1 MAAIVIDLRD
11 DRAPDDFDGWFRAHR
26 DALELY
32 CVRFL
37 QDTAA
42 AADVAQEALF
52 RAWSHRDRFTE
63 PGQVRPWLW
72 RVAHNL
78 CIDAIRSR
86 RRVVPSDSLP
96 DRPQVDGAVDP
107 GRRLELED
115 DQRSVRAALEELSP
129 RHRELLVRREVDGAA
144 YEDLAA
150 EMGVSVEG
158 ARAVLFR
165 ARRCLQHQLDSM
177 SSVA

>member
-1 MAAIVIDLRD
+1 
-11 DRAPDDFDGWFRAHR
+11 
-26 DALELY
+26 
-32 CVRFL
+32 L
-37 QDTAA
+37 QDGAA
-42 AADVAQEALF
+42 AADVAQETLF

-63 PGQVRPWLW
+63 PTQVRPWLW

-78 CIDAIRSR
+78 CIDAIRLR
-86 RRVVPSDSLP
+86 RRMVPSDTLP
-96 DRPQVDGAVDP
+96 DEPSTDRTAEP

-115 DQRSVRAALEELSP
+115 ERRSVRDALNELSP
-129 RHRELLVRREVDGAA
+129 RHRELLVRRELDGEA

-165 ARRCLQHQLDSM
+165 ARRCLQHQLDAATFAHS
-177 SSVA
+177 A

>member
-11 DRAPDDFDGWFRAHR
+11 DRAADGFDGWFRAHR
-26 DALELY
+26 GALEAY
-32 CVRFL
+32 CTRFL
-37 QDTAA
+37 QDGAA
-42 AADVAQEALF
+42 AADVAQEAMF
-52 RAWSHRDRFTE
+52 RAWSHREKFTE

-78 CIDAIRSR
+78 CIDAIRVR
-86 RRVVPSDSLP
+86 KRMVPSDTLP
-96 DRPQVDGAVDP
+96 DRPSTDRTVEP

-115 DQRSVRAALEELSP
+115 ERQMVREALDELSP
-129 RHRELLVRREVDGAA
+129 RHRELLVRRELDGET

-165 ARRCLQHQLDSM
+165 ARRCLQSQLDHL
-177 SSVA
+177 SVA